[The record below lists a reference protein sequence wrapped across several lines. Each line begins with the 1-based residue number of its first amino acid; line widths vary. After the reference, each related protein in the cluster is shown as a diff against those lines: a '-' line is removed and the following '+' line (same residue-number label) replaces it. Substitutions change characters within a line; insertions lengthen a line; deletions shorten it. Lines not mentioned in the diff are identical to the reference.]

1 MTAERKFRMGILQR
15 CGGGALVVVATAGL
29 AGCDDAAPPPTVI
42 VNTPPADGGPMVLVT
57 VMIAAAFVLAAIAV
71 VCAWGWASE
80 RRARGEAERMCRDAE
95 ETVIA
100 LTGHPLHGA
109 RLMFRPSHHMPGTP
123 ATGEP
128 GTDRQLTRWPE

>member
-1 MTAERKFRMGILQR
+1 MGILQR
-15 CGGGALVVVATAGL
+15 CGRGALLLVAAAAGV
-29 AGCDDAAPPPTVI
+29 AGCDDATPPPTVI

-57 VMIAAAFVLAAIAV
+57 VMIAAAFVLAVIAV

-80 RRARGEAERMCRDAE
+80 RRAHRETERMCRDAE

-100 LTGHPLHGA
+100 LTGQPLHGA
-109 RLMFRPSHHMPGTP
+109 RLLFRPSHHVPGAP
-123 ATGEP
+123 ATGQP

>member
-1 MTAERKFRMGILQR
+1 MGIPRHVGRGVL
-15 CGGGALVVVATAGL
+15 LVAVATEL
-29 AGCDDAAPPPTVI
+29 AGCDDAAAPPTVI

-100 LTGHPLHGA
+100 LTGQPLHGA
-109 RLMFRPSHHMPGTP
+109 RLMLRPSHQGTP